1 MSASAR
7 LDAAIRADGDRSALV
22 ANLETHTDTVAHGH
36 PADLPTG
43 DELAALLEQYLD
55 DNGGDAPM

>member
-1 MSASAR
+1 MLAR
-7 LDAAIRADGDRSALV
+7 LDAVIRADDEQSALV
-22 ANLETHTDTVAHGH
+22 ANLESHTDTVAHGH

-55 DNGGDAPM
+55 DNGDDQPG